1 MRWFFSAGPSPALHR
16 RRRSDIAENLGE
28 IWGVNQ
34 VQAAEALMGT
44 LSQSEQE
51 SLKSLED
58 FDFDDI

>member
-1 MRWFFSAGPSPALHR
+1 M
-16 RRRSDIAENLGE
+16 
-28 IWGVNQ
+28 NQ